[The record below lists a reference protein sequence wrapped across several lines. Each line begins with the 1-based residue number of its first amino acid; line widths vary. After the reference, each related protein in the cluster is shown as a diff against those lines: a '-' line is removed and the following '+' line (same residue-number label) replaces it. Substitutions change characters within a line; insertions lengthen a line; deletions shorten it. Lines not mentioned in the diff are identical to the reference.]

1 MGQTLMSPT
10 QSQ

>member
-10 QSQ
+10 QSR